1 MKLRTKI
8 LVWLFV
14 KFCIFLFISV
24 FVSLTW
30 LKSACLNLEK
40 DRIAEQREEILKYLE
55 VEKRRLELLTRDWAF
70 WNDAYIFVLT
80 KKREF
85 VKANFNK
92 ERFSNNNLS
101 LLAYLDLEENLLI
114 GGYFDKNKE
123 KILPIDKTWL
133 KEHLDFYRKLYPSIN
148 LNSIRSGLTFYDN
161 LPHFISFYPVSDS
174 YGKKDPV
181 GILVMARPIDEE
193 FKTFL
198 KEIFNL
204 HEITFSYS
212 KEWLNSSF
220 SKIEL
225 IDNKYTVRLL
235 LKDFFDKNLTLKYTI
250 FKRFYFEKYLFWFLI
265 FQAFFLFLIY
275 MMFYFYVKNVFKNI
289 ELIKED
295 IKKVK
300 EEKKEKIKELKY
312 DEFSEIIREF
322 NSLYIALK
330 DKIREVDHSK
340 KIYQIIAEK
349 MNLPVALFDFHKNL
363 VYANSYWYKL
373 FSEYD
378 IENIKNLIEE
388 SKENEIVRKDYITND
403 FYFKIEI
410 ISIKEYSFYYLII
423 GYPID
428 ILVDEFKKIFERA
441 TRDLLTQLYNRYYLE
456 DIFKRVQGEVL
467 RGSNYSILWI
477 DVDDLKVIN
486 DTYGHVAGDEFLKYV
501 AKIIKGNCR
510 VEDIPVRW
518 GGDEFLVILKTDLEG
533 AKKAAQRILKEIS
546 EGGIRFKDVEIK
558 RTVSI
563 GIARVTER
571 SLEETLEKLD
581 KMLYEAKFEGKGRI
595 KVLEEV

>member
-1 MKLRTKI
+1 MKLKI
-8 LVWLFV
+8 SVLIWLFV
-14 KFCIFLFISV
+14 KFCFFLFISV
-24 FVSLTW
+24 FLSLTW

-40 DRIAEQREEILKYLE
+40 NRIVEQKEEILKYLE
-55 VEKRRLELLTRDWAF
+55 VEKKRLELLTRDWAF
-70 WNDAYIFVLT
+70 WNEAYTFVLT
-80 KKREF
+80 KKQEF

-92 ERFSNNNLS
+92 ETFSNNNLTI
-101 LLAYLDLEENLLI
+101 LAYLDLEGNILL
-114 GGYFDKNKE
+114 GGYFEKTRE
-123 KILPIDKTWL
+123 KILPLNKSWL
-133 KEHLDFYRKLYPSIN
+133 KEHLDFYKKLYPSVK
-148 LNSIRSGLTFYDN
+148 LDSTKSGLTFYN
-161 LPHFISFYPVSDS
+161 NIPHFISFYPVSDS

-181 GILVMARPIDEE
+181 GVLVIARPMDEE
-193 FKTFL
+193 FEILL

-212 KEWLNSSF
+212 EEWLNSSF

-250 FKRFYFEKYLFWFLI
+250 FRKFYFEKYLFWFI
-265 FQAFFLFLIY
+265 TFQALFLFLIY
-275 MMFYFYVKNVFKNI
+275 LMFYFYVKSVFNNI

-295 IKKVK
+295 VRKIK
-300 EEKKEKIKELKY
+300 EEKKEEISNLKY
-312 DEFSEIIREF
+312 DEFSEIIQEF
-322 NSLYIALK
+322 NSLYSALK
-330 DKIREVDHSK
+330 EKIREVDHSK
-340 KIYQIIAEK
+340 KIYQTIAEK
-349 MNLPVALFDFHKNL
+349 MNLPIALFDLHKNL

-373 FSEYD
+373 FSEND

-388 SKENEIVRKDYITND
+388 SKDNEIVRKDYITND

-410 ISIKEYSFYYLII
+410 IPIKEYSFYYLII
-423 GYPID
+423 GYNIG
-428 ILVDEFKKIFERA
+428 ILTNELKKIFERVV
-441 TRDLLTQLYNRYYLE
+441 RDFLTQLYNRYYLE
-456 DIFKRVQGEVL
+456 DVFKRVQGEVL

-501 AKIIKGNCR
+501 ADTIRKNCR
-510 VEDIPVRW
+510 IEDIPVRW

-533 AKKAAQRILKEIS
+533 AKKTAQRIFRKIS
-546 EGGIRFKDVEIK
+546 ERGISFKDMEI
-558 RTVSI
+558 RGTVSI

-581 KMLYEAKFEGKGRI
+581 KVLYEAKFEGKGRI
-595 KVLEEV
+595 RVLEEV